1 MEEKMDFLNVSV
13 DETTCA
19 ALRGHSVDKQRRD
32 RKAGRGPKPLPGI
45 KPRYL
50 LRDIQ
55 AERETPQT
63 EETAA

>member
-1 MEEKMDFLNVSV
+1 MDFLNVTV
-13 DETTCA
+13 DETQCA

-32 RKAGRGPKPLPGI
+32 RKRGIGPKPLPGI

-55 AERETPQT
+55 AEREAQT